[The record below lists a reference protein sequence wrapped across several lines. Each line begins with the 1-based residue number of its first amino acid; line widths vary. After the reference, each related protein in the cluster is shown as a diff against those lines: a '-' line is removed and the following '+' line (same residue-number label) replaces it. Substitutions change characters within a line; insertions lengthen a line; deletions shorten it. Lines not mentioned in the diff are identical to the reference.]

1 MFAFNLLFQLVLIGF
16 FFLKLIKRK
25 DLRVIGIY
33 VTYSFLSTLILNHL
47 VQKLSNNTFLSF
59 RFFTLI
65 EGLLLTT
72 YLYSLI
78 KGSLSRK
85 LLIIAT
91 LIFVAFV
98 IFDLFKSNSL
108 TFDSL
113 PTVIECIILI
123 CFSIVYFFEQLNN
136 PENLFLYNS
145 PHFWIVAAIL
155 FFFSG
160 SFFAFIYAQNYASS
174 PQIAQTF
181 NSITSYLAL
190 PENILFLIA
199 FIIARK
205 QAKAIKTNTLA
216 KTS

>member
-1 MFAFNLLFQLVLIGF
+1 MLIGF
-16 FFLKLIKRK
+16 FFLKLRKRK
-25 DLRVIGIY
+25 DLRIIGLY

-47 VQKLSNNTFLSF
+47 IQKISNNTFLSF
-59 RFFTLI
+59 RIFTI
-65 EGLLLTT
+65 VEGLLLIT
-72 YLYSLI
+72 YLYSII
-78 KGSLSRK
+78 KGSFSRK
-85 LLIIAT
+85 LLVFAT
-91 LIFVAFV
+91 FIFVSFV
-98 IFDLFKSNSL
+98 VFDLFKSNSQN
-108 TFDSL
+108 FDSL

-123 CFSIVYFFEQLNN
+123 CFSIIYFFEQLNN

-145 PHFWIVAAIL
+145 PHFWIVAAVL

-205 QAKAIKTNTLA
+205 QDKAIKTNTVA